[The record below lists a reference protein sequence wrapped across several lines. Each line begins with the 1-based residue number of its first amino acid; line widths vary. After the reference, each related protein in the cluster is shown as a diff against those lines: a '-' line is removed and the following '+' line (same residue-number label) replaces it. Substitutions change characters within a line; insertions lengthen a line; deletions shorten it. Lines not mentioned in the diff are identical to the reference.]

1 MPSHVG
7 GAVGVALG
15 RACKQPGADAPACAA
30 CAGRLSR
37 PQVSA
42 RLIRQAD
49 SRRLIVYLYQLFD
62 KKSPS
67 SSVIAGTWKRE
78 SLDNPGSEELV
89 AVDLVFLLGE
99 LDGLAGTPFA
109 EEMGRWGP
117 AGGAAACPP
126 KDAALVLAAA
136 LALPHRHAELGG
148 CLAGRTAR
156 AVTVARLGLAWRPC

>member
-1 MPSHVG
+1 M
-7 GAVGVALG
+7 GVALG

-117 AGGAAACPP
+117 AGGRLPARQRTRPWSWPPRWRCLTDVLSLEAASLGA
-126 KDAALVLAAA
+126 
-136 LALPHRHAELGG
+136 PH
-148 CLAGRTAR
+148 
-156 AVTVARLGLAWRPC
+156 GL